1 MENYKQV
8 GVWIDH
14 SKAHLIGFK
23 SGQVKL
29 LETVDSPYES
39 IKRIEGEGKDT
50 TRFSPNAEHASNNEY
65 RKNNTAQ
72 NEINEYLR
80 LMEQKLQPFE
90 DILLFGPGTMK
101 DKLKNRMKENKA
113 FDGKWMSVENSDKLT
128 DNQLLA
134 FVREFFKKES
144 V

>member
-1 MENYKQV
+1 MQNYKQV

-23 SGQVKL
+23 SGQAKL

-39 IKRIEGEGKDT
+39 IKRIEGEGKDM
-50 TRFSPNAEHASNNEY
+50 TRFSPNPEHSSNNEH
-65 RKNNTAQ
+65 KKHNTTQ

-80 LMEQKLQPFE
+80 MMEQKLQPFE

-101 DKLKNRMKENKA
+101 EKMKNRLREKKA
-113 FDGKWMSVENSDKLT
+113 FEGKWLSVEPSDKLT
-128 DNQLLA
+128 ENQLLA
-134 FVREFFKKES
+134 FVREFYTNES

>member
-1 MENYKQV
+1 MENYKQI

-23 SGQVKL
+23 SGQAKL

-39 IKRIEGEGKDT
+39 IKRIDGEGKDM
-50 TRFSPNAEHASNNEY
+50 TRFSPNPEHASNNEH
-65 RKNNTAQ
+65 KKHNTTQ

-80 LMEQKLQPFE
+80 MMEHRLQPFE

-101 DKLKNRMKENKA
+101 EKLKNRLKENKS
-113 FDGKWMSVENSDKLT
+113 FDGKWLSVESSDKLT

-134 FVREFFKKES
+134 FVRDFYKKES